1 MSDDPTARAAAS
13 AAERLLA
20 DAYLNHV
27 LDTSIAAETEM
38 AMTGTTAEIRDRA
51 RYSALALS
59 NLRKGF
65 EDTVKH
71 WADRAT
77 IARAAKAHE

>member
-1 MSDDPTARAAAS
+1 MSDDPIARAAAS

-20 DAYLNHV
+20 DPYLNHV

-38 AMTGTTAEIRDRA
+38 AMIGNTAETRDRA
-51 RYSALALS
+51 RYSALALT

-65 EDTVKH
+65 EDTVKA
-71 WADRAT
+71 WAARGQ
-77 IARAAKAHE
+77 IAQQAKAFE

>member
-1 MSDDPTARAAAS
+1 MSDDPAGRAAAS

-20 DAYLNHV
+20 DPYLNHV

-38 AMTGTTAEIRDRA
+38 AMTGTTPDIRDRA

-71 WADRAT
+71 WADRGK
-77 IARAAKAHE
+77 IAQAAKAHE